1 MPRFH
6 DTIPDSCNP
15 NLTDEQIGELVREAQ
30 EDFRQG
36 RYTELA
42 GPDEIEVHVMNLMT
56 GDAPPVQQAG

>member
-30 EDFRQG
+30 ASISDGKFVI
-36 RYTELA
+36 LDSD
-42 GPDEIEVHVMNLMT
+42 DEIDAYVMRVMAEGGLAL
-56 GDAPPVQQAG
+56 DQAG

>member
-30 EDFRQG
+30 ASIADGKFV
-36 RYTELA
+36 TLDSD
-42 GPDEIEVHVMNLMT
+42 DEIDAFVMGLMADGGLALDQT
-56 GDAPPVQQAG
+56 G